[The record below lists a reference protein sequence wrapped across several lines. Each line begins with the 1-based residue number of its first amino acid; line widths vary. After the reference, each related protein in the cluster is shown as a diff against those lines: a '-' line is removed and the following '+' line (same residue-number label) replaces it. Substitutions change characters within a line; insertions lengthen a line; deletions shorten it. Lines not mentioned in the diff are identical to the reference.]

1 MAICQICQKDQ
12 PVSLMRLS
20 PTNHP
25 TSIILLSCLARHQID
40 VDSASRIYKQ
50 WSTKRQHFCNAHIL
64 EATLFLG
71 REIQQLTGEFPLNG
85 LSGIPDSVMED
96 YVAHIRM
103 YGTLLGHSICL
114 EKKHVI
120 DFYNDNLVEF
130 HNDILERVEKDKLLE
145 KGSEE
150 ESHNSNLASS
160 ADHSLS
166 QPSTSTS
173 PGEKIDSN
181 VTGVK
186 ILKPLPCD
194 KYDVKPC
201 TSNDSSTS
209 ADDKRRLLDYSMSNT
224 ETSLTEDEDL
234 WRMTN
239 CAVCGVCRPEVK
251 LRRAPKDPG
260 QHLLLLSG
268 LVMANALDIGT
279 ACSIYKTNL
288 ARLNHYCR
296 SHFAR
301 AALCFGGEVRKACGQ
316 FPVRDF
322 TIPLHVQTE
331 LLDRIKQISAK
342 IDKQVTLRTSDF
354 VRFYTD
360 CQAGY
365 HEEEGWKVL
374 PTSLSVEPLQQ
385 EPPATSDNT
394 FENVATM
401 EGTHDDQQ
409 QPGNKI
415 PASLRRPF
423 TCFICGERESQSEG
437 RKNSMLPGQNM
448 IVLCCLMMGYALPL
462 DMAKIIFPEMYI
474 KDKRSCRKHYIQ
486 AIAFISDEIQTS
498 LGRPPPKE
506 FNEIPSC
513 IRADLLTRI
522 RSYAELINNE
532 ENVLEDHLSR
542 FYNNCQ
548 TRYRTDTGWA
558 AVDLW
563 QLKKSTPIGVN
574 GDIIMSLKR
583 PANEPLPLVPVKQLR
598 EKLNKE
604 PSYEQL
610 QALRRGKC
618 GVCGKI
624 KLCTQLRDASAKDP
638 IVQVLLC
645 CLVLHDRIS
654 VETAIELYTSNRQL
668 KRRICHEHFI
678 FVGEF
683 LRAEYRKR
691 HFDGDCMPN
700 SFLYDL
706 NAPTNEL
713 FARLVE
719 ISKEIDAE
727 DGLNLEGM
735 GVSLFFADYQL
746 NYGAGNRPPINYSG
760 GDDCEQ
766 DFYMCGNAG
775 VQEIPFIPDE
785 LSLKSLSGAAGLSI
799 ADLEGFTAEQLVLQA
814 IEDPRSFNSLTRV
827 ASPAAWRDG
836 CLRILTLR

>member
-12 PVSLMRLS
+12 PIGHMRLS

-25 TSIILLSCLARHQID
+25 TSIILLSCLARHEID

-50 WSTKRQHFCNAHIL
+50 WSTKRQHFCNAHVL
-64 EATLFLG
+64 DATLFLG
-71 REIQQLTGEFPLNG
+71 REIQQLSGEFPLNG
-85 LSGIPDSVMED
+85 LNGVPDSVMED
-96 YVAHIRM
+96 FVAHVRM

-120 DFYNDNLVEF
+120 DFYNENWVEF
-130 HNDILERVEKDKLLE
+130 HDDILMRLEKDKQQE

-150 ESHNSNLASS
+150 EVQNSRMPSY
-160 ADHSLS
+160 ADHSLG
-166 QPSTSTS
+166 QPSTSSNS
-173 PGEKIDSN
+173 PREKLDSN

-186 ILKPLPCD
+186 ILKPFSSD

-201 TSNDSSTS
+201 TSNDNSAS
-209 ADDKRRLLDYSMSNT
+209 ADDKKRLLDCSMSNT

-239 CAVCGVCRPEVK
+239 CALCGVCRPEVK

-268 LVMANALDIGT
+268 LVMANAVDINT
-279 ACSIYKTNL
+279 ACSIYKVNL

-322 TIPLHVQTE
+322 VIPLHVQTE
-331 LLDRIKQISAK
+331 LLDRVKQISAK
-342 IDKQVTLRTSDF
+342 IDKQVELRTSDF

-374 PTSLSVEPLQQ
+374 PTSLSVEPLPQ
-385 EPPATSDNT
+385 EPQITSNSFDN
-394 FENVATM
+394 VVTM
-401 EGTHDDQQ
+401 EGAHDDQQ
-409 QPGNKI
+409 LPGGKV
-415 PASLRRPF
+415 PVSLRRPF

-486 AIAFISDEIQTS
+486 AIAFLCDEIQTA
-498 LGRPPPKE
+498 LGRPPPKD
-506 FNEIPSC
+506 FNEIPCC
-513 IRADLLTRI
+513 IRADILTRI

-532 ENVLEDHLSR
+532 EDVQEDHLSR

-548 TRYRTDTGWA
+548 TRYRTETGWA

-563 QLKKSTPIGVN
+563 QLKKSTPNPIN
-574 GDIIMSLKR
+574 GDITMSLKR

-624 KLCTQLRDASAKDP
+624 KLCKQLRDASAKDP

-654 VETAIELYTSNRQL
+654 LETAIELYTSNRQL

-683 LRAEYRKR
+683 LRSEYRKR
-691 HFDGDCMPN
+691 HLDGDCMPN
-700 SFLYDL
+700 SFLYEL

-719 ISKEIDAE
+719 ISKEIDVE

-746 NYGAGNRPPINYSG
+746 NYGDGNRQAIEGGGVYRG
-760 GDDCEQ
+760 GDGCEQ
-766 DFYMCGNAG
+766 EFYMCGNAG
-775 VQEIPFIPDE
+775 MQEIPFVPDE
-785 LSLKSLSGAAGLSI
+785 LSLKSLSGAAALSI
-799 ADLEGFTAEQLVLQA
+799 SDLEGFAAEHLVLQG
-814 IEDPRSFNSLTRV
+814 EL
-827 ASPAAWRDG
+827 
-836 CLRILTLR
+836 